1 MRRSSPGRADTPICW
16 GVGSVRSARQP
27 GRRNGGLVAVSI
39 HLHFRAVAESE
50 IRDDHTWLAAFM
62 SEAWDNH
69 PDEYAAGVANSID
82 KVFSSVND
90 LYAAAGVLDADA
102 AEPWMLP
109 VYGGRP
115 VAHTADADPCD
126 PPLMILEPPGVSQAA
141 DFLATVP
148 FDEFW
153 NVAGGRARED
163 AQVRREFLDHHRDL
177 QGFYGRAASAG
188 HAVVK
193 AVWA

>member
-1 MRRSSPGRADTPICW
+1 M
-16 GVGSVRSARQP
+16 
-27 GRRNGGLVAVSI
+27 SI
-39 HLHFRAVAESE
+39 HLHLRAVAESE

-69 PDEYAAGVANSID
+69 PDEYAAGIADSIE
-82 KVFSSVND
+82 KVFNSVND
-90 LYAAAGVLDADA
+90 LYSAADVLDAGADK
-102 AEPWMLP
+102 PWTLP
-109 VYGGRP
+109 IYGGRP
-115 VAHTADADPCD
+115 VAHSADAAPSN

-141 DFLATVP
+141 DFLATVS
-148 FDEFW
+148 FDELW
-153 NVAGGRARED
+153 NVAGAKLGGRGREVAQAR
-163 AQVRREFLDHHRDL
+163 QEFLDHHRDL

>member
-1 MRRSSPGRADTPICW
+1 M
-16 GVGSVRSARQP
+16 
-27 GRRNGGLVAVSI
+27 SI
-39 HLHFRAVAESE
+39 HLHLRAIAESE
-50 IRDDHTWLAAFM
+50 FRDDHTWLAAFM

-69 PDEYAAGVANSID
+69 PDEYAAGIADSIE

-90 LYAAAGVLDADA
+90 LYAAAEVLQPDVDK
-102 AEPWMLP
+102 PWTLP
-109 VYGGRP
+109 IYGGRP
-115 VAHTADADPCD
+115 VAHSADADPSN

-141 DFLATVP
+141 DFLATVS
-148 FDEFW
+148 FDELW
-153 NVAGGRARED
+153 NIAGAKLGGWAGEE
-163 AQVRREFLDHHRDL
+163 AAVRQEFLDIHRDL